1 MRFMPFQLRSDL
13 GRLSCVLFC
22 LLFLT
27 PSFASA
33 EDTQRW
39 SEEASWQWYNSVD
52 WPVGA
57 NYVPSTAINQ
67 LEMWQA
73 ETFDPTTIDREL
85 GWAAGI
91 GMNTMRIF
99 LHDLAWQQ
107 DPEGFLDRVD
117 QYLEIA
123 DRHSIRTMIVIFD
136 GVWYPYPKVGT
147 QPKPIPGLH
156 NSGWMQSPGRPI
168 LEDPS
173 RHDELKPYVQA
184 VLRRFKNDPRVLIWD
199 LFNEPDNPNVN
210 SYGVSGSKE
219 ELDEAIKIQRSAQ
232 LLAKTFAWA
241 REINPSQPLTSGAW
255 MGDYLNNPNAAQR
268 ICLESSDV
276 ISFHT
281 YAEPQGARRASEAIL
296 KLGRPVLCTE
306 YMSRGSHST
315 FEDVLPILRE
325 LNIGAYN
332 WGLVN
337 GKSQTIYPWDSWDKA
352 YTTEPQPWFH
362 DVFRRD
368 GTPYA
373 ASEVNAI
380 RMLTYAD
387 EEDFDSIKLYTLKN
401 DIGMTVKV
409 TNYGAI
415 ITLIVVPDR
424 HDKLADVA
432 LGYHRI
438 EDYINAVDKPYF
450 GAIVGRYGN
459 RIANGEFTLD
469 GETYSSLI
477 QNNMGNHLHGG
488 TIGFDKVV
496 WDAKF
501 DKSKNRLQLSYLAK
515 DKEEGYPGN
524 LQVTVTYT
532 LSDDNTLIVDYHATT
547 DKATPI
553 NLTQHTYFN
562 LQGEGEGTILDHELM
577 LNAKHYTPV
586 DKTLI
591 PTGKMPAV
599 AGTPFD
605 FTISKP
611 IGRDINQTHQQLEF
625 GGGFDHNWVL
635 DKGGKQ
641 GQLTLAAH
649 VYEPTSGRTLEVRTT
664 EPGIQFYCGNFLDG
678 RLRGKSGKP
687 YINRGGFCLET
698 QHYPDSPNQ
707 PIFPSTILQPGS
719 EYKTRTTFQFS
730 AK

>member
-1 MRFMPFQLRSDL
+1 MLRMLPGLLVCFSF
-13 GRLSCVLFC
+13 LSV
-22 LLFLT
+22 
-27 PSFASA
+27 SNANA

-39 SEEASWQWYNSVD
+39 SKEASWEWYNSVD

-57 NYVPSTAINQ
+57 NFVPSTAINQ

-73 ETFDPTTIDREL
+73 ETFDPETIDREL
-85 GWAAGI
+85 GWAAEI
-91 GMNTMRIF
+91 GMNTMRVF
-99 LHDLAWQQ
+99 LHDLAWKQ

-117 QYLEIA
+117 KYLEIA
-123 DRHSIRTMIVIFD
+123 DRHGIRTMIVIFD
-136 GVWYPYPKVGT
+136 GVWYPYPKVGK
-147 QPKPIPGLH
+147 QPKPTPGLH

-168 LEDPS
+168 LENPS

-184 VLRRFKNDPRVLIWD
+184 VIGRFKNDPRVLIWD
-199 LFNEPDNPNVN
+199 LFNEPDNPNAN
-210 SYGVSGSKE
+210 SYGGSGTKE
-219 ELDEAIKIQRSAQ
+219 EIGESEKIDRSAE
-232 LLAKTFAWA
+232 LLKKTFAWA

-281 YAEPQGARRASEAIL
+281 YAEPHGARHASEAIL

-306 YMSRGSHST
+306 YMSRGSQST
-315 FEDVLPILRE
+315 FETVLPIFRE

-337 GKSQTIYPWDSWDKA
+337 GKSQTIYPWDSWDNA
-352 YTTEPQPWFH
+352 YKTVPNPWFH
-362 DVFRRD
+362 DVFHRD

-373 ASEVNAI
+373 TSEVNII
-380 RMLTYAD
+380 RTLTYSD
-387 EEDFDSIKLYTLKN
+387 VEDFDSIKLYTLKN
-401 DIGMTVKV
+401 ENGMTVKV

-415 ITLIVVPDR
+415 ITSIVVPDR
-424 HDKLADVA
+424 DGKLADVA
-432 LGYHRI
+432 LGYNRV

-459 RIANGEFTLD
+459 RIAKGEFTLD

-477 QNNMGNHLHGG
+477 KNNLGNHLHGG

-496 WDAKF
+496 WEAKF
-501 DKSKNRLQLSYLAK
+501 NKAKNQIALSYLSK
-515 DKEEGYPGN
+515 DSEEGYPGN

-532 LSDDNTLIVDYHATT
+532 LTDDNTIVVDYHATT

-553 NLTQHTYFN
+553 NITQHTYFN
-562 LQGEGEGTILDHELM
+562 LKGEGEGTILDHELM

-599 AGTPFD
+599 AGSPFD
-605 FTISKP
+605 FTTAKA
-611 IGRDINQTHQQLEF
+611 IGRDINKQHQQLEY

-635 DKGGKQ
+635 DKGGNK
-641 GQLTLAAH
+641 GQLTLAARVH
-649 VYEPTSGRTLEVRTT
+649 EPTSGRTLEVRTT
-664 EPGIQFYCGNFLDG
+664 EPGVQFYCGNFLEG
-678 RLRGKSGKP
+678 NLKGKSGKT
-687 YINRGGFCLET
+687 YVRRGGFCLET

-707 PIFPSTILQPGS
+707 PNFPSAILRPGS
-719 EYKTRTTFQFS
+719 EYKTQTTFHFS
-730 AK
+730 AQ

>member
-1 MRFMPFQLRSDL
+1 MPTQSFLSPRK
-13 GRLSCVLFC
+13 LSCVLLC
-22 LLFLT
+22 LSILT
-27 PSFASA
+27 VSNAGA
-33 EDTQRW
+33 EDSQRW
-39 SEEASWQWYNSVD
+39 SKEASWEWYNSVD

-57 NYVPSTAINQ
+57 NFVPSTAINQ

-85 GWAAGI
+85 GWAAEI
-91 GMNTMRIF
+91 GMNTMRVF
-99 LHDLAWQQ
+99 LHDLAWKQ

-117 QYLEIA
+117 KYLEIA
-123 DRHSIRTMIVIFD
+123 NRHGIRTMIVLFD
-136 GVWYPYPKVGT
+136 GVWHPYPKAGT

-156 NSGWMQSPGRPI
+156 NSGWVQSPGRPI
-168 LEDPS
+168 LEDPT
-173 RHDELKPYVQA
+173 RHDELQPYVQA
-184 VLRRFKNDPRVLIWD
+184 VLRRFQNDSRVLVWD
-199 LFNEPDNPNVN
+199 LFNEPDNPNAN
-210 SYGVSGSKE
+210 SYGVTGSKE

-281 YAEPQGARRASEAIL
+281 YDDPITTRQKCEGIL
-296 KLGRPVLCTE
+296 KLGRPVICTE
-306 YMSRGSHST
+306 YMARGNKST
-315 FEDVLPILRE
+315 FKDILPIFRE

-332 WGLVN
+332 WGLVD
-337 GKSQTIYPWDSWDKA
+337 GKSQTIYPWDSWGNH
-352 YTTEPQPWFH
+352 YTSEPQPWHH

-368 GTPYA
+368 GTPYS
-373 ASEVNAI
+373 ASEINTL
-380 RMLTYAD
+380 RMLTYTN
-387 EEDFDSIKLYTLKN
+387 EEDFDSIQLFTLKN
-401 DIGMTVKV
+401 SNGMTVKA
-409 TNYGAI
+409 TNFGAI
-415 ITLIVVPDR
+415 ITSIVVPDR
-424 HDKLADVA
+424 DGKLADVA
-432 LGYHRI
+432 LGYYRVEH
-438 EDYINAVDKPYF
+438 YINAVNKPYF

-469 GETYSSLI
+469 GETYSLI
-477 QNNMGNHLHGG
+477 KNNDGNHLHGG

-496 WDAKF
+496 WNANF
-501 DKSKNRLQLSYLAK
+501 DKPKNRLELSYLAK
-515 DKEEGYPGN
+515 DREEGYPGN

-532 LSDDNTLIVDYHATT
+532 LSDDNTLIVDYRATT

-562 LQGEGEGTILDHELM
+562 LQGEGEGTILGHELM

-586 DKTLI
+586 DKGLI
-591 PTGKMPAV
+591 PTGKMPPV

-605 FTISKP
+605 FTSSKV
-611 IGRDINQTHQQLEF
+611 IGRDINQKNQQLEF

-635 DKGGKQ
+635 DKGGNE
-641 GQLTLAAH
+641 GQLTLAAR
-649 VYEPTSGRTLEVRTT
+649 VFEPTSGRILEVRTT

-678 RLRGKSGKP
+678 RLQGKSGKP
-687 YINRGGFCLET
+687 YVYRSGFCLET
-698 QHYPDSPNQ
+698 QHFPDSPNQ
-707 PIFPSTILQPGS
+707 PNFPSTILKPGS
-719 EYKTRTTFQFS
+719 EYTTRTTFQFS